1 MHPEIAKEILKDTI
15 SSYNAIASRFSDTRS
30 FSRPF
35 LQKLAKYAESGGQIL
50 DIGCGNGILLESLP
64 KNMDY
69 FGIDVSASLIEEA
82 GKKYE
87 EFKEKFSVFNGL
99 KIPFPDKSFDFVFS
113 IAVLHHIPGEDF
125 RLNHL
130 KEITR
135 VLKPGGKAI
144 IGVWQLWDR
153 MFLRYFLGNIGNKL
167 IGKSKIGFSDFY
179 IPWKDGN
186 GKILAER
193 YFHAFTLKE
202 LLSLHKKSGLNISE
216 KGVFGAVNGYK
227 NYYVISTNK
236 IKS

>member
-35 LQKLAKYAESGGQIL
+35 LQKLAKYAESGGKIL

-99 KIPFPDKSFDFVFS
+99 KIPFP
-113 IAVLHHIPGEDF
+113 
-125 RLNHL
+125 
-130 KEITR
+130 
-135 VLKPGGKAI
+135 
-144 IGVWQLWDR
+144 
-153 MFLRYFLGNIGNKL
+153 
-167 IGKSKIGFSDFY
+167 
-179 IPWKDGN
+179 
-186 GKILAER
+186 
-193 YFHAFTLKE
+193 
-202 LLSLHKKSGLNISE
+202 
-216 KGVFGAVNGYK
+216 
-227 NYYVISTNK
+227 
-236 IKS
+236 